1 LVFSKHDPDYA
12 SQAFVGDYR
21 LVRAQSAGPGVVTA
35 SETVTPL
42 VVPHPTLAVAAP
54 TANDRPWNV
63 EAIIKRPFVIATTTW
78 DSTAVTGTV
87 IETIALPQAFEAQ
100 PILNNIYNTFT
111 ISRFSITLTFTMTG
125 TKFHQGALMCAW
137 RPMTG
142 PNGYETP
149 SVQTM
154 YLTPHCFLRADVP
167 NTISLDLPFAYDS
180 SYYPYYMDPT
190 VEPFGYLNIMVFS
203 QLAFATGASPVLTMS
218 ITAAINDIEFHI
230 PRTPFT
236 VFVPTLV
243 SASEVSKKKTYLE
256 DKMAKIRVVRPQSTD
271 QKATAGGI
279 TEVPT
284 VVGRPLGKTPEGGC
298 DRVNSIRDFCK
309 RLVPLAQGSVL
320 PPNLA
325 NPDNSLFSNPQ
336 CFDASLVYNPTFG
349 NSPLSYFANWYRLA
363 RGSVRYE
370 IDLSITPNKNDGA
383 AYAHN
388 FQMYCFFLPK
398 YFPKVPNLGYQ
409 SIYQADPADF
419 NKMFPVVNLDPTLGY
434 PYADT
439 WLDVA
444 HFLPKSTTAN
454 YTFDSATQSATGVNS
469 TNWSPFVSF
478 APLVASAD
486 GFTCSLSLEVP
497 FVHNRHAYRVPNY
510 YVGGSFYDNVWY
522 ADGPV
527 SSSGAPV
534 HTPSP
539 YARATPISDAH
550 SAGTIFF
557 GLYRSSSLITS
568 TLMPTFSYQVSG
580 SAGDDFRLGVLADLP
595 QQYLTGSN
603 FFDANLYP
611 GFGLDMFDSVTFAK
625 SVRTTKGID
634 RLADVSKQDEQIV
647 KGRSTHG
654 SSVAAPV
661 IEQVKDKEIYSL
673 PMSTY
678 GSDVAPPPVEQIER
692 DSNGQTWD
700 EVLSS
705 EDAAGKPP
713 DQNVVGEKP
722 PDQIRFVR
730 PQGNVNA
737 SRVITQYYG
746 AVSGSNPINVTGD
759 KFDAKADVSIPAD
772 AMATAM
778 DKPSFLVQMPGNKI
792 YQYNYRSGSTGI
804 FFGERAALCTSDLD
818 ESDPKDFGTDKDEM
832 SFEYLRSIPGVVAAF
847 PWTTSSA
854 ANSILAEVPIS
865 PFILDGGTDGF
876 LEPTPGN
883 SYRLNML
890 ATTCLPF
897 LMWRGQLRWR
907 VRFFAS
913 GFHTGKLFIA
923 VNYHPYR
930 TGAPAT
936 ADSSTLLEFAP
947 TTAADAMSQY
957 GMYIDLSPENSDV
970 TFATEYV
977 SHEQFTFVNHW
988 RANQRNNIGTIS
1000 FIVIQP
1006 LVAVPGTQPSI
1017 DIVLEQWAGDDFST
1031 HTLAPAAAA
1040 WTDRPPTLVP

>member
-1 LVFSKHDPDYA
+1 M
-12 SQAFVGDYR
+12 
-21 LVRAQSAGPGVVTA
+21 VTA

-190 VEPFGYLNIMVFS
+190 VDPFGYLNIMVFS

-236 VFVPTLV
+236 VFVPTLA
-243 SASEVSKKKTYLE
+243 SASEASKKKTYLE

-279 TEVPT
+279 TEEPT
-284 VVGRPLGKTPEGGC
+284 VVGRPLGKTSKGGC

-320 PPNLA
+320 ASNLG
-325 NPDNSLFSNPQ
+325 NPDNTLFSNPQ
-336 CFDASLVYNPTFG
+336 CFDASLVYNPVFG

-388 FQMYCFFLPK
+388 YQMYCFFLPK
-398 YFPKVPNLGYQ
+398 YFPKIPHGGAQ
-409 SIYQADPADF
+409 SIYQSDPTDF
-419 NKMFPVVNLDPTLGY
+419 NKMLPVVNLDPTLGY

-439 WLDVA
+439 WIDAA
-444 HFLPKSTTAN
+444 HFLPHSTTAN
-454 YTFDSATQSATGVNS
+454 YTFDSATQTATGVND
-469 TNWSPFVSF
+469 TNWSPFISF

-486 GFTCSLSLEVP
+486 GFTCSLSIEIP
-497 FVHNRHAYRVPNY
+497 FVHNRHAFRVPNY

-527 SSSGAPV
+527 PSSGAPV
-534 HTPSP
+534 HTASP
-539 YARATPISDAH
+539 YARATPIGDAH
-550 SAGTIFF
+550 SSGTIFF
-557 GLYRSSSLITS
+557 GLYRSSPLATS
-568 TLMPTFSYQVSG
+568 SLMPTFSYQVNG
-580 SAGDDFRLGVLADLP
+580 AAGDDFRLGVLADLP
-595 QQYLTGSN
+595 QQYVTGTS

-611 GFGLDMFDSVTFAK
+611 GFGLDMIDFLSFAK
-625 SVRTTKGID
+625 STRTTKGIA
-634 RLADVSKQDEQIV
+634 RLADVSKEDNSHVKEESPHASDETAPMAEQIARDLA
-647 KGRSTHG
+647 GREDVLSTDEV
-654 SSVAAPV
+654 VALL
-661 IEQVKDKEIYSL
+661 Y
-673 PMSTY
+673 
-678 GSDVAPPPVEQIER
+678 DVGNKPPEQIR
-692 DSNGQTWD
+692 
-700 EVLSS
+700 L
-705 EDAAGKPP
+705 
-713 DQNVVGEKP
+713 
-722 PDQIRFVR
+722 VR

-930 TGAPAT
+930 TGAPASS
-936 ADSSTLLEFAP
+936 DSSTLLEFAP

-1040 WTDRPPTLVP
+1040 WTDRPPTLVS